1 MATISVS
8 PPRTTSLPTTTT
20 SNNPRGYMRK
30 MTKTSSN
37 PPKVS
42 KARRERIKRR
52 EARLADATTMKLKQ
66 TIAITYS
73 TLCKSGSLTS
83 LSSLASI
90 TPSLSLEAS
99 NSIGSLVSSMTWK
112 YLAPSAGEAGGRD
125 QPINLCNLESLPG
138 TPINSINT
146 SPHTAQDTEN
156 Q

>member
-1 MATISVS
+1 
-8 PPRTTSLPTTTT
+8 
-20 SNNPRGYMRK
+20 MRK

-52 EARLADATTMKLKQ
+52 EARLADSTTTKLKQ
-66 TIAITYS
+66 SIAITYS
-73 TLCKSGSLTS
+73 TTLCKSGSLTS
-83 LSSLASI
+83 LASLASI

-138 TPINSINT
+138 TPIKSINT
-146 SPHTAQDTEN
+146 SPHTAQGTEN